1 MHLPFIG
8 IAVGR
13 SAVKAIA
20 RQGSRTFS
28 VMFPSAVCI
37 AQAVPFEEIAAAAAV
52 DSVELDGQTY
62 WTGETALTQHWGGEA
77 IGRNDDWVM
86 GLQHDVLVAAALKR
100 LQANPRVTKIR
111 VVVANDCCP
120 VCQSNEGV
128 YDKDKVPP
136 LPTPGCSHHNG
147 CRCTYE
153 PILDQIYP

>member
-1 MHLPFIG
+1 M
-8 IAVGR
+8 
-13 SAVKAIA
+13 
-20 RQGSRTFS
+20 QTCSRCNT
-28 VMFPSAVCI
+28 
-37 AQAVPFEEIAAAAAV
+37 
-52 DSVELDGQTY
+52 QTPDM
-62 WTGETALTQHWGGEA
+62 ALICPTCG
-77 IGRNDDWVM
+77 
-86 GLQHDVLVAAALKR
+86 AALRDYSNNAMALKH